1 MTEEKRFAARAR
13 LHVIGDNV
21 EVQTDSEMGRN
32 AEVLIETKQ
41 GREVATL
48 IEDTRELVEPS
59 EATEARRLTSRDHQE
74 LEKMS
79 ERESAALRFAI
90 SRANKLNL
98 ALKFVSAKLT
108 HDGKFA
114 TFYFS
119 APERVDFRTLVKDL
133 AKRFS
138 MRVEMRQ
145 VGVRD
150 AARQVGG
157 IGLCGRKL
165 CCATHLPSFKPISIR
180 LAKDQGLALNQQ
192 KLSGACGRL
201 RCCLQYEH
209 EVYSKALKVMPK
221 LHKRVTTPRGIGKVR
236 DLNIL
241 TGKVSVAFD
250 DGEYIVYRADE
261 VERYIPPNQPKGTKP
276 QEPRAK
282 NQPRRKGKP
291 SPKPLASDKKN
302 AEGNNADTKPSQKT
316 ETRAPTSQDAPQ
328 KKRRRRKPKPKNAQQ
343 ATTSSP
349 ATEGGKTEA
358 SQREAGSPGG
368 EAKKRRRRRRKP
380 KPKDAGASTTPKDG
394 PSS

>member
-1 MTEEKRFAARAR
+1 MTDSKRFAARAR

-21 EVQTDSEMGRN
+21 DVQTPTEMKRD
-32 AEVLIETKQ
+32 EQVLIDTKQ
-41 GREVATL
+41 GREIATL
-48 IEDTRELVEPS
+48 IEDTHELAEPS
-59 EATEARRLTSRDHQE
+59 GLSEARRLTSRDHQE

-98 ALKFVSAKLT
+98 GLKFVSAKLT

-145 VGVRD
+145 IGVRD

-250 DGEYIVYRADE
+250 DGEYVVYQADE

-291 SPKPLASDKKN
+291 APKSQGTGKQSTEEVKADNLPPIKK
-302 AEGNNADTKPSQKT
+302 DTKSPG
-316 ETRAPTSQDAPQ
+316 SQDAPA
-328 KKRRRRKPKPKNAQQ
+328 KKRRRRKPKPKSGTQGAPS
-343 ATTSSP
+343 ATPTD
-349 ATEGGKTEA
+349 GGKREA
-358 SQREAGSPGG
+358 SRQDASVPSGD
-368 EAKKRRRRRRKP
+368 AKKRRRRRRKP
-380 KPKDAGASTTPKDG
+380 KPKDPGTATTPKDG
-394 PSS
+394 STP

>member
-1 MTEEKRFAARAR
+1 
-13 LHVIGDNV
+13 
-21 EVQTDSEMGRN
+21 
-32 AEVLIETKQ
+32 
-41 GREVATL
+41 
-48 IEDTRELVEPS
+48 
-59 EATEARRLTSRDHQE
+59 
-74 LEKMS
+74 
-79 ERESAALRFAI
+79 
-90 SRANKLNL
+90 
-98 ALKFVSAKLT
+98 
-108 HDGKFA
+108 
-114 TFYFS
+114 
-119 APERVDFRTLVKDL
+119 
-133 AKRFS
+133 
-138 MRVEMRQ
+138 
-145 VGVRD
+145 VRD

-209 EVYSKALKVMPK
+209 EIYSKALKAMPK

-250 DGEYIVYRADE
+250 DGEYVIYRADE
-261 VERYIPPNQPKGTKP
+261 VERYIPPNQPKGTKT

-291 SPKPLASDKKN
+291 SPKPQAREKRSGEGINPDN
-302 AEGNNADTKPSQKT
+302 APSQNK
-316 ETRAPTSQDAPQ
+316 EVGAPPSQDAPQ
-328 KKRRRRKPKPKNAQQ
+328 KKRRRRKPKAKSTQQ

-349 ATEGGKTEA
+349 ATESGKTEE
-358 SQREAGSPGG
+358 SQREAGASSG
-368 EAKKRRRRRRKP
+368 ETKKRRRRRRKP
-380 KPKDAGASTTPKDG
+380 KPKDAGATTTPKDG